1 MNRGI
6 IPKANMENITGVL
19 SETALI
25 LPAERA
31 VALSIGLAIR
41 ANQAS

>member
-19 SETALI
+19 AETALT
-25 LPAERA
+25 LPAETA
-31 VALSIGLAIR
+31 LALSMWLVIR